1 MVKIL
6 NWISVY
12 INSITKGAKATQPQ
26 YTLFIH
32 ESTHKCCKILQ
43 QKLLSVFKFS
53 YKNIKIFCYASNSV
67 FLGVSMF
74 LIVIM
79 WRKVL
84 QGEILKLNITAWFLS
99 ITDTF
104 CFSVVMIGKNGNIP
118 QSHNFWKQWHR
129 SYINTTFR
137 FTHAKD
143 DEWQKSLMTTV
154 KTTLMFVHK

>member
-1 MVKIL
+1 MQKRHSHNIPFSSMKALINAVRYYNRSSYQFLSSHTKTSKY
-6 NWISVY
+6 SVML
-12 INSITKGAKATQPQ
+12 Q
-26 YTLFIH
+26 TL
-32 ESTHKCCKILQ
+32 
-43 QKLLSVFKFS
+43 
-53 YKNIKIFCYASNSV
+53 V

-137 FTHAKD
+137 FTHGKD